1 MARQLYVNKKKM
13 CSNEK
18 IFARFLGLAK
28 YYIETVANAVTKLF
42 RKVKLNMTESSK
54 FNLMFSH
61 VLSKTMHSL
70 CT

>member
-1 MARQLYVNKKKM
+1 MARQFYVNKKKL

-28 YYIETVANAVTKLF
+28 YFIETVANAVTKLF

-54 FNLMFSH
+54 FN
-61 VLSKTMHSL
+61 
-70 CT
+70 